1 MQSEFS
7 QIKAEVLRL
16 AKAGNACESEYE
28 KAKSAETIDNLMA
41 VIIENFY
48 WGVRNKLISPE
59 LLEIIGDEVL
69 WQHGIYRAGH
79 HEITVSEGEKSIYL
93 LESSTAIVKSF
104 GSSTANVESWGSS
117 TANVE
122 SFGSSTANVKSW
134 ESSTANVESWGSS
147 TAKDLTRMILHVRKD
162 RWTIQEHEL

>member
-48 WGVRNKLISPE
+48 WCVRNKLISPE

-93 LESSTAIVKSF
+93 LESSTA
-104 GSSTANVESWGSS
+104 
-117 TANVE
+117 NVE

-134 ESSTANVESWGSS
+134 GSSTANVKSFGSSTANVKSWDSSTANVESWGSS